1 MAHERW
7 IGGAFIA
14 LVCWGLWAFF
24 PKIAVRYISTLSS
37 LFFEATGVVIIGAA
51 AFAIAGS
58 DLDLD
63 IRGIVPAVLT
73 GIFGGIGLYFYFA
86 AARHGSIAVVSALTA
101 MYPVVTTLLAV
112 VFLDERLSWNQVA
125 GIALAIIA
133 AGLLS
138 MPASGR

>member
-1 MAHERW
+1 MAHEKW
-7 IGGAFIA
+7 IGGTFIA

-24 PKIAVRYISTLSS
+24 PKIAVKYISTLSS
-37 LFFEATGVVIIGAA
+37 LFFEATGVVIIGAMA
-51 AFAIAGS
+51 LALAGS

-63 IRGIVPAVLT
+63 IKGIVPAVLT

-86 AARHGSIAVVSALTA
+86 AAKHGSIAVVSALTA

-112 VFLDERLSWNQVA
+112 LFLGERLSWNQML

-133 AGLLS
+133 TGLLS
-138 MPASGR
+138 MPASGQ